1 MGVVDYPVVVFLR
14 VSSINIETDMIG
26 GLGEV
31 DSGRVWQFGNQG
43 ALSAER
49 PLVHFP
55 LPRLQCTISQS

>member
-1 MGVVDYPVVVFLR
+1 MGVVDYPVVVVFLR

-31 DSGRVWQFGNQG
+31 DSGRVWQFGNQR

-49 PLVHFP
+49 
-55 LPRLQCTISQS
+55 